1 MKEEKLEKERIA
13 RIDINFK
20 FSEKEND
27 YTQEIDTL
35 IEFLNHLKDSGCTHI
50 VKSLD
55 YGFRYLSKKE
65 SLDNKIK
72 EENERHLK
80 RLKELDDEYNIL

>member
-1 MKEEKLEKERIA
+1 MELEKLEKERIA
-13 RIDINFK
+13 RLDLNFK

-27 YTQEIDTL
+27 YIQEIDTL
-35 IEFLNHLKDSGCTHI
+35 INFLNDLKGDGCTHI

-55 YGFRYLSKKE
+55 YGFRYLSKIE
-65 SLDNKIK
+65 CLDNKIK

-80 RLKELDDEYNIL
+80 RLK

>member
-1 MKEEKLEKERIA
+1 MELEKLEKERIVKL
-13 RIDINFK
+13 DTNFK

-27 YTQEIDTL
+27 YIQEIDTL
-35 IEFLNHLKDSGCTHI
+35 IEFLNDLKDSGCTHI

-55 YGFRYLSKKE
+55 CGFRYLSKIE

-80 RLKELDDEYNIL
+80 RLKELDDEYNNL